1 MFFEFLWKQ
10 TGYCASWTGP
20 DVDLGLEHITQ
31 KGMQPQMSSYE
42 CRIHRADKRKQKT
55 DRNQTFTF
63 HYETK
68 GPWRSGS
75 ESLTQALISW
85 GHDWICGIRVTH
97 SWPWSKPALGQP
109 WRIQTRARTT
119 VSGILLR
126 LTAHWTYERWCFL
139 AASNEA
145 ESGPLELKTRWNIC
159 KNVCRQSNMTRH
171 GAGWSCLLLWQIKL
185 LMESQAPC

>member
-1 MFFEFLWKQ
+1 
-10 TGYCASWTGP
+10 
-20 DVDLGLEHITQ
+20 
-31 KGMQPQMSSYE
+31 MQPQMSSYE

-159 KNVCRQSNMTRH
+159 KNVCRQANRTWQGMEQG
-171 GAGWSCLLLWQIKL
+171 GAACCYGRLSFSWNHKLHAKCGTTAHQRCRSFWVSVQIDW
-185 LMESQAPC
+185 